1 MKTFNYASTASIKEN
16 LTSIIIG
23 IALIAFP
30 LVHPFGIRIGAKP
43 ILGPVP
49 TTILMI
55 IAGLYMLYTA
65 YRKISNARKLSAKG
79 GVITV
84 DNDQVTYPVIRKGNV
99 EMESFAISE
108 ISSLNYAE
116 DDGILTVTRNNGKST
131 KFDVDFFDGLDQLK
145 EFAALLQK

>member
-30 LVHPFGIRIGAKP
+30 LVHPFGIRIGATQV
-43 ILGPVP
+43 LGPIP

-55 IAGLYMLYTA
+55 IAGLYMLYSA
-65 YRKISNARKLSAKG
+65 YRKIRNARALSAKG
-79 GVITV
+79 GTITV
-84 DNDQVTYPVIRKGNV
+84 DDNHVTYPAIRKGNV
-99 EMESFAISE
+99 EISN
-108 ISSLNYAE
+108 LAYDE
-116 DDGILTVTRNNGKST
+116 DDGILTVTLNDGKT
-131 KFDVDFFDGLDQLK
+131 IKFDVDFFDSLDQLK